1 MTEITDEFMTQMLSR
16 ARDYSIVI
24 LKAGPNRSRP
34 GAEKIIWEHARR
46 NFLLRARG
54 VMPIICPITDGG
66 DLAGIGIFNADI
78 DLAKS
83 IMDQDPAVKEGVF
96 VYEAHPCRSFP
107 GDCLPGEEIG
117 DHKGGKGGADLSR
130 YYGLLKKDPILGQIE
145 ADAKFVRDSA
155 KSRM

>member
-1 MTEITDEFMTQMLSR
+1 MSEITDEFMTQMLSR

-24 LKAGPNRSRP
+24 LKAGPNHSRP
-34 GAEKIIWEHARR
+34 GAEKMIWEHARS
-46 NFLLRARG
+46 NFLLRANG
-54 VMPIICPITDGG
+54 LLPIVCPITDGG
-66 DLAGIGIFNADI
+66 DLAGVGIFNADV
-78 DLAKS
+78 DEVKS
-83 IMDQDPAVKEGVF
+83 IMDQDPAVKEGVL

-117 DHKGGKGGADLSR
+117 DENSGKERADPSR
-130 YYGLLKKDPILGQIE
+130 YYGLLKGDPILGQIE